1 MQALDITKQA
11 LNKAIDDK
19 VFRLAAALSYYSIFS
34 LAPLLL
40 IVIAVVG
47 AVYGEEAANGVLA
60 SQLSSAIGAS
70 AAEAVQEMV
79 VRTRTT
85 STNVFASVAGVVL
98 MIVGA
103 TGVFA
108 ELQDALNTVW
118 GIRPKPGR
126 VVLSILRDRFRSFAM
141 ILGIGFLLLTSL
153 VLTTTLQLA
162 SDWLARLLHIPSVVW
177 SLLANAIAFVVVTAL
192 FAAIYKVLPD
202 AKIAWRDVRFGATVT
217 AVLFVLGRFVLGW
230 YLGREATTSV
240 YGSAASVV
248 LILLWVNYS
257 SLILFFGAELTLAHA
272 RSRGRDIRPNR
283 RAEAFPSPTRP
294 TLGRTDAT

>member
-1 MQALDITKQA
+1 
-11 LNKAIDDK
+11 
-19 VFRLAAALSYYSIFS
+19 
-34 LAPLLL
+34 
-40 IVIAVVG
+40 
-47 AVYGEEAANGVLA
+47 
-60 SQLSSAIGAS
+60 
-70 AAEAVQEMV
+70 
-79 VRTRTT
+79 
-85 STNVFASVAGVVL
+85 VVL

-126 VVLSILRDRFRSFAM
+126 VMLSILRDRARSFAM

-162 SDWLARLLHIPSVVW
+162 SDWLARLLHIPSAVW

-283 RAEAFPSPTRP
+283 RAEPLPSPTTP
-294 TLGRTDAT
+294 TLGRPDAT